1 MRLSLFR
8 SCTLLVALLGF
19 LCWGCSDDDVVLDA
33 AVDAAQTTDKG
44 AVEGSVPDLAAEAT
58 LPDTW
63 DSDAGVP
70 DSSQAD
76 MGPAPGFPPNV
87 SMFINMGDSI
97 AAGIGAASGHSY
109 KELLMKNDDTA
120 YPTYKGKDLKSKFSG
135 IKMVDTAAVG
145 ALSSG
150 LVTQAKSL
158 SGNPKGDTVVVISI
172 GGNDFAGAIIQLSL
186 DAKAGTT
193 LAKQVTANIDTALK
207 TFADKTKYPGK
218 VAVVLMTFH
227 DPTDGAGKL
236 PNVKGLTGFCQAILL
251 AGPIVGPNVIKGMGL
266 FNAELKAWA
275 ARKNVMIADYH
286 ARALGHGWNYQDKT
300 NKYYDAKDPS
310 LWFYTDCLHANDR
323 GNHEMRSVIWERMFG
338 K

>member
-70 DSSQAD
+70 DSSQPY

-172 GGNDFAGAIIQLSL
+172 GGNDFAGALFNIVINPS
-186 DAKAGTT
+186 ATKT
-193 LAKQVTANIDTALK
+193 LGSQVTANLK
-207 TFADKTKYPGK
+207 QVMAHFADKKLYPGK
-218 VAVVLMTFH
+218 VMVLMFLVH
-227 DPTDGAGKL
+227 DPTDGMGNIPAIS
-236 PNVKGLTGFCQAILL
+236 GLTGFCIAIQTL
-251 AGPIVGPNVIKGMGL
+251 GGFVGPALVKQLGV
-266 FNAELKAWA
+266 FNGYLKTYAKA
-275 ARKNVMIADYH
+275 NSVLIVDNATH
-286 ARALGHGWNYQDKT
+286 FLGHAYHYNNAKAKHY
-300 NKYYDAKDPS
+300 NAKDPT
-310 LWFYTDCLHANDR
+310 LWFYNDWLHLNTK
-323 GNHEMRSVIWERMFG
+323 GNN
-338 K
+338 